1 MGLTLQSVG
10 EHAAGV
16 DIEEKIPKNATVIA
30 LAGNPNVGKSTLF
43 NRLTGMKQHT
53 GNWPGKTVTNAVGEY
68 KDKNN
73 HFAFVDIPGTYS
85 LNAHSAEEEVARD
98 FLIFGAPD
106 LAVVVCDATCLERN
120 LNLVLQVMEICPR
133 VLVCVNLLDE
143 ARKKG
148 ISIDM
153 NRLKLSL
160 GVPVVGTSARK
171 GGGVKE
177 FIFALE
183 KLKSGEYD
191 GMQRVQVVYPLPLE
205 NAISSV
211 KKELD
216 KIVTTYNNRW
226 LAIKLLENDT
236 SFIESLEG
244 HFNFSLQK
252 DTELSNALE
261 SAKNELLQAGI
272 DENSFKNYLVSGL
285 VLTAE
290 AICDEKT
297 VNFQNKEYRSRD
309 FKIDK
314 ILTGKI
320 TGPMFMILLLALIL
334 WITVSAANYP
344 SQLLWSFFSY
354 LEESLFDLSLHI
366 GIPRVFADML
376 FHGAFRVLCWVISV
390 MLPPMAIFFP
400 MFTLLE
406 DLGYLPRIAFN
417 LDNGFKKCSACGKQ
431 ALTMCMGFGCNAAGI
446 TGCRIIDSGR
456 ERLIAVITNNF
467 VPCNGRFPTLIAII
481 SMFFVGISSTAF
493 GSLKAALILTAVIM
507 LGIGTTFL
515 VSKLL
520 AVTVLK
526 GEPSSFTLELPPYRK
541 PQIGSVIVRSIF
553 DRTVFVLLRAMS
565 VAAPAGLLIWLLA
578 NITVN
583 GTTLLSYMSGFL
595 DPFGRLL
602 GMDGIILLGFIL
614 GFPANEIVV
623 PIIIMGYMGGGVL
636 TDYSSLF
643 ELKTLLTSNGWTATT
658 ALCTMVFS
666 LMHWPCSTALI
677 TAKKETGS
685 IYWSVITFIVPTLCG
700 MLICFLINLISK
712 LI

>member
-16 DIEEKIPKNATVIA
+16 DIEEKIPKNSTVIA

-68 KDKNN
+68 KDKTN

-98 FLIFGAPD
+98 FLVFGAPD

-143 ARKKG
+143 AKKKG
-148 ISIDM
+148 ISIDL

-177 FIFALE
+177 FISALE

-191 GMQRVQVVYPLPLE
+191 GMQRVQVVYPSPLE
-205 NAISSV
+205 NAVFSV

-236 SFIESLEG
+236 SFIKSLEG
-244 HFNFSLQK
+244 HFGFSLQN
-252 DTELSNALE
+252 DTELNNALE
-261 SAKNELLQAGI
+261 SAKNELLRAGI

-290 AICDEKT
+290 SICDEKT

-320 TGPMFMILLLALIL
+320 TGPICMILLLALIL

-366 GIPRVFADML
+366 GIPGVLADML

-446 TGCRIIDSGR
+446 TGCRIIDSRR

-493 GSLKAALILTAVIM
+493 GSLKAALMLTAVIL

-520 AVTVLK
+520 AVTILK

-595 DPFGRLL
+595 DPLGRLL

-623 PIIIMGYMGGGVL
+623 PIIIMGYMGGSVL

-643 ELKTLLTSNGWTATT
+643 ELKTLLISNGWTATT

-685 IYWSVITFIVPTLCG
+685 IYWSFITFIVPTLCG
-700 MLICFLINLISK
+700 MLLCFLINLISK
-712 LI
+712 CI